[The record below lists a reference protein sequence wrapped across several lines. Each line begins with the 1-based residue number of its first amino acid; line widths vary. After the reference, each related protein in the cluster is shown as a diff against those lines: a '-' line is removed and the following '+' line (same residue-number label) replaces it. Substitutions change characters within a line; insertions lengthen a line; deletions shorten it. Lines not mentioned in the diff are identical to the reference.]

1 MIVKMGEQILTIHE
15 APIEDDA
22 FEYSP
27 NYASWFE
34 VILNRDGEDN
44 PTPREER

>member
-27 NYASWFE
+27 NWDGWCE
-34 VILNRDGEDN
+34 VILNRNGEDN
-44 PTPREER
+44 QITSD